1 MDDKGLFG
9 FWLQT
14 VGSLAKTSLMLEAL
28 AKDDYLPLIKSA
40 LSEDIGSGDVTTNA
54 LISQDSFA
62 SGVMIAKEP
71 LVVAGIDLA
80 IASFK
85 ELDDSVDFS
94 VEVLDGQDGD
104 FFQPLLRIHGPARA
118 LLTAERTAL
127 NFVQRL
133 SGIATLTAK
142 YVQQVAGTDAKI
154 LDTRKTIPGWRI
166 LEKYAVACGGGT
178 NHRIGLYDQVMIK
191 DNHLVAMGGDIRKAI
206 HSARENYPQLIIEVE
221 ADTVKQAETAADAGA
236 DIILL
241 DNMSCEELC
250 KSIEIISGRSKT
262 EASGGITIDNVREI
276 AETGVDYISIGALTH
291 SAPAVDIGFDFDRLS

>member
-14 VGSLAKTSLMLEAL
+14 VGSLAKTSLMPEAL

-54 LISQDSFA
+54 LIPQDSFA

-127 NFVQRL
+127 NFLQRL

-142 YVQQVAGTDAKI
+142 YVKQVEGTGAKI

-166 LEKYAVACGGGT
+166 LEKYAVVCGGGM
-178 NHRIGLYDQVMIK
+178 NHRMGLYDQAMVK
-191 DNHLVAMGGDIRKAI
+191 DNHLVAVGGNIIEAVLRI
-206 HSARENYPQLIIEVE
+206 RENYPDIKVEVE
-221 ADTVKQAETAADAGA
+221 ADTVQQAQSAAEAGA

-241 DNMSCEELC
+241 DNMSYDELRQ
-250 KSIEIISGRSKT
+250 SVELINGRSST
-262 EASGGITIDNVREI
+262 EASGGITMETVREV

-291 SAPAVDIGFDFDRLS
+291 SAPSVDIGFNFD

>member
-14 VGSLAKTSLMLEAL
+14 VGSLAKTSLMPEAL
-28 AKDDYLPLIKSA
+28 AKDDYLALIKSA

-54 LISQDSFA
+54 LIPQDSFA

-127 NFVQRL
+127 NFLQRL

-142 YVQQVAGTDAKI
+142 YVKQVEGTGAKI

-166 LEKYAVACGGGT
+166 LEKYAVVCGGGM
-178 NHRIGLYDQVMIK
+178 NHRIGLYDQAMVK
-191 DNHLVAMGGDIRKAI
+191 DNHLVAVGGNIIEAVLRIR
-206 HSARENYPQLIIEVE
+206 ETYPEIKVEVE
-221 ADTVKQAETAADAGA
+221 ADTVQQAQSAAEAGA

-241 DNMSCEELC
+241 DNMSYDELRQ
-250 KSIEIISGRSKT
+250 SIELINGRSST
-262 EASGGITIDNVREI
+262 EASGGITMETVREV
-276 AETGVDYISIGALTH
+276 AETGVDY
-291 SAPAVDIGFDFDRLS
+291 